1 MPLKWMAIAAG
12 AVVLTLAASGAF
24 TQTSPP
30 STGRGATAP
39 SGAVP
44 GVVTAPLYQPV
55 RIENVSV
62 PAASAGKSADSI
74 RVLLT
79 PERETTLS
87 SPVAA
92 HIKQFNV
99 SLGAPFAAGQVLASF
114 DCDEPLARMNM
125 AKAELGG
132 AVETHEAKVRMQGLE
147 QASDVEVALAASA
160 VDKAR
165 AQAMLYQ
172 AQIKQC
178 SVTAPW
184 AGRVSKVH
192 VRNHMGVTP
201 GQPLVDLVKSGPL
214 KLRLNVP
221 SRALSSIKVGQLF
234 EVSIDETGKAYQA
247 RVSAVNSRVDSV
259 SQTIEIEA
267 GMTKTYSDLL
277 PGMSGTASLAAPNS
291 AR

>member
-1 MPLKWMAIAAG
+1 MMRPKLIAIIVGSAALALASPTPWAQATSITPLRGIAA
-12 AVVLTLAASGAF
+12 APRAA
-24 TQTSPP
+24 QT
-30 STGRGATAP
+30 A
-39 SGAVP
+39 
-44 GVVTAPLYQPV
+44 
-55 RIENVSV
+55 SV
-62 PAASAGKSADSI
+62 PATVRLESVSAPMPTGQRTGDSI

-92 HIKQFNV
+92 RIKQLNV
-99 SLGAPFAAGQVLASF
+99 SLGAAFSAGQMLASF
-114 DCDEPLARMNM
+114 DCDEPVARMDM

-165 AQAMLYQ
+165 AQEKLYQ

-178 SVTAPW
+178 LVTAPW

-192 VRNHMGVTP
+192 VRNYMGVTP

-214 KLRLNVP
+214 KLRLNMP
-221 SRALSSIKVGQLF
+221 SRVLASVKLGQMF
-234 EVSIDETGKAYQA
+234 DVSIDETGKAYQA
-247 RVSAVNSRVDSV
+247 RISAINSRVDPV
-259 SQTIEIEA
+259 SQTIELEA
-267 GMTKTYSDLL
+267 DMTKTYSDLL
-277 PGMSGTASLAAPNS
+277 PGMSGTANLAAPNN
-291 AR
+291 AH

>member
-1 MPLKWMAIAAG
+1 MQQKWVAIAAG
-12 AVVLTLAASGAF
+12 SVVLTLGASGLWAQK
-24 TQTSPP
+24 T
-30 STGRGATAP
+30 
-39 SGAVP
+39 VP
-44 GVVTAPLYQPV
+44 TPA
-55 RIENVSV
+55 R
-62 PAASAGKSADSI
+62 PAASAPRTSQTIPASPAARPESVLAPVANVPKTGESI

-92 HIKQFNV
+92 RIKQLNV
-99 SLGAPFAAGQVLASF
+99 SLGAAFSAGQMLASF

-132 AVETHEAKVRMQGLE
+132 AVETHEAKLRMQGLE

-165 AQAMLYQ
+165 AQEMLYQ

-178 SVTAPW
+178 SVIAPW
-184 AGRVSKVH
+184 AGRVAKVH
-192 VRNHMGVTP
+192 VRNYMGVTP

-221 SRALSSIKVGQLF
+221 SRVLASVKVGQMF

-247 RVSAVNSRVDSV
+247 RVAAINSRVDPV
-259 SQTIEIEA
+259 SQTIELEA
-267 GMTKTYSDLL
+267 DMTKLYSDLL
-277 PGMSGTASLAAPNS
+277 PGMSGTANIAAPRN

>member
-1 MPLKWMAIAAG
+1 MQKKWVAIAAG
-12 AVVLTLAASGAF
+12 SVVLTLGTSGLWAQK
-24 TQTSPP
+24 TLPEP
-30 STGRGATAP
+30 AR
-39 SGAVP
+39 
-44 GVVTAPLYQPV
+44 
-55 RIENVSV
+55 
-62 PAASAGKSADSI
+62 PAASAPRTSQTISASPAARIESVLPPVANIPKTGESI

-92 HIKQFNV
+92 RIKQLNV
-99 SLGAPFAAGQVLASF
+99 SLGGPFSAGQLLASF
-114 DCDEPLARMNM
+114 DCDEPVARMNM

-165 AQAMLYQ
+165 AQEMLYQ

-178 SVTAPW
+178 SVIAPW
-184 AGRVSKVH
+184 AGRVAKVH
-192 VRNHMGVTP
+192 VRNYMGVTP

-221 SRALSSIKVGQLF
+221 SRVLASVKVGQMF

-247 RVSAVNSRVDSV
+247 RVAAINSRVDPV
-259 SQTIEIEA
+259 SQTIELEA
-267 GMTKTYSDLL
+267 DMTKMYSDLL
-277 PGMSGTASLAAPNS
+277 PGMSGTANLAAPSN

>member
-1 MPLKWMAIAAG
+1 MALSRIVVMAG
-12 AVVLTLAASGAF
+12 AAVLTLAASSGSS
-24 TQTSPP
+24 QTSPP
-30 STGRGATAP
+30 AAGRAATTASRGVPGMATAP
-39 SGAVP
+39 LSA
-44 GVVTAPLYQPV
+44 LV
-55 RIENVSV
+55 RIESVSV
-62 PAASAGKSADSI
+62 PAASAGKSAEAI

-165 AQAMLYQ
+165 AQTSLYQ
-172 AQIKQC
+172 AQITQC

-214 KLRLNVP
+214 KVRLNVP
-221 SRALSSIKVGQLF
+221 SRALSSMKVGQLF

-267 GMTKTYSDLL
+267 DMTKTYSDLL

>member
-1 MPLKWMAIAAG
+1 MSQNWLAIAAG
-12 AVVLTLAASGAF
+12 SVALTLSTAGLWAQTTLPAPARPSAA
-24 TQTSPP
+24 
-30 STGRGATAP
+30 AP
-39 SGAVP
+39 KPNQAG
-44 GVVTAPLYQPV
+44 PV
-55 RIENVSV
+55 L
-62 PAASAGKSADSI
+62 PAARVESAFASVANVPKTGESI
-74 RVLLT
+74 RVLLA

-92 HIKQFNV
+92 RIKQLNV
-99 SLGAPFAAGQVLASF
+99 SLGAAFSAGQLLASF

-165 AQAMLYQ
+165 AQEMLYL
-172 AQIKQC
+172 AQIRQC

-192 VRNHMGVTP
+192 VRNYMGVTP

-221 SRALSSIKVGQLF
+221 SRVLAAVKVGQLF

-247 RVSAVNSRVDSV
+247 RVSAINSRVDPV
-259 SQTIEIEA
+259 SQTIELEA
-267 GMTKTYSDLL
+267 DMTKMYADLL
-277 PGMSGTASLAAPNS
+277 PGMSGTANLAAPHN

>member
-1 MPLKWMAIAAG
+1 MPLKWIAITAAI
-12 AVVLTLAASGAF
+12 VVLTIATSGA
-24 TQTSPP
+24 QTTPP
-30 STGRGATAP
+30 AAGRAAIPAPKATTP
-39 SGAVP
+39 
-44 GVVTAPLYQPV
+44 TTPLPPAV
-55 RIENVSV
+55 RIES
-62 PAASAGKSADSI
+62 ASGPVASMPKTGESI
-74 RVLLT
+74 RVLLA

-99 SLGAPFAAGQVLASF
+99 SLGAAFAAGQMLASF

-172 AQIKQC
+172 AQIRQC

-201 GQPLVDLVKSGPL
+201 GQPLVDLVKNGPL

-221 SRALSSIKVGQLF
+221 SRVLSSVKVGQLF
-234 EVSIDETGKAYQA
+234 EVSIEETGRAYKA
-247 RVSAVNSRVDSV
+247 RVSAINSRVDPV

-267 GMTKTYSDLL
+267 DMTKMYSDLL
-277 PGMSGTASLAAPNS
+277 PGMSGTASLAAPNN